1 MNSDYQFE
9 WDLINKYLGNDD
21 TEDTEEDEDGNN
33 IIKQE
38 QEEGGEDRPYTL
50 EEIKTMFN
58 AAQDKRA
65 KIIFFNVIVW
75 FKTWSS

>member
-1 MNSDYQFE
+1 M
-9 WDLINKYLGNDD
+9 IIKYLGNED
-21 TEDTEEDEDGNN
+21 TEDTEEYEDDNN

-38 QEEGGEDRPYTL
+38 QEEGGKDRPYTI

-58 AAQDKRA
+58 VAQDKRA
-65 KIIFFNVIVW
+65 KIVIFFNVIVW

>member
-1 MNSDYQFE
+1 
-9 WDLINKYLGNDD
+9 LIIKYLGNED
-21 TEDTEEDEDGNN
+21 TEDTEEYEDDNN

-38 QEEGGEDRPYTL
+38 QEEGGEDRPYTI

-65 KIIFFNVIVW
+65 KIVIFFNVIVW

>member
-1 MNSDYQFE
+1 M
-9 WDLINKYLGNDD
+9 IIKYLGNED
-21 TEDTEEDEDGNN
+21 TEDTEEYEDDNN

-38 QEEGGEDRPYTL
+38 QEEGGEDRPYTI

-65 KIIFFNVIVW
+65 KIVIFFNVIVW